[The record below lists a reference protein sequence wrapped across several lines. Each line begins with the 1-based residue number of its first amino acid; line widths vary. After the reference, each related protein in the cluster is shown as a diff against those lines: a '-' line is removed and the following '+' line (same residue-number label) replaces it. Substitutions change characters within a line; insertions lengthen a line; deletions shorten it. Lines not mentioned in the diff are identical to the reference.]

1 VTRSNFRLTRFAVAI
16 LAIASCF
23 FLIQASARFG
33 FSRLLG
39 RFAVM
44 VHSLPAADEAV
55 LLAPS
60 DPEAHRTRARVLSHL
75 KKPAEA
81 SEALE
86 SATSL
91 RYRDDYLWFELGHAR
106 EEAGDA
112 EGALAA
118 FDQAV
123 LWAPHYAHTR
133 WQRGNLLLRLGRSA
147 EAFEELR
154 KGAAVNQM
162 YVPNLIDLAWGIS
175 RGDARSTEELTGIKN
190 DRERIALI
198 RFLARKGKG
207 KELVQQLSLLA
218 TPLSDETK
226 RELIQSLLAAKAF
239 REAVD
244 VWTGLDQFKINVPAV
259 FNGGFEEQLLLDN
272 TGLGGWAI
280 SPEQTKSKLS
290 QDVSQKLG
298 GTKSLQI
305 RLEGDWTP
313 GTPLLSQTLLVEPA
327 QTYRVSFGV
336 LTKDLATG
344 GPPVITVSDATT
356 DRLLGKSEGFPSTNS
371 WLTLNFEFTTLP
383 TSEAVVIRLQRNNC
397 DSSPCPIFGVV
408 WLDEI
413 RIEQTRSATN
423 H

>member
-1 VTRSNFRLTRFAVAI
+1 
-16 LAIASCF
+16 
-23 FLIQASARFG
+23 
-33 FSRLLG
+33 
-39 RFAVM
+39 M

-75 KKPAEA
+75 KKTAEA

-106 EEAGDA
+106 EETGDA

-118 FDQAV
+118 VDQAV
-123 LWAPHYAHTR
+123 RWAPHYAHTH
-133 WQRGNLLLRLGRSA
+133 WQRGNLLLRLGRLA

-154 KGAAVNQM
+154 KGAAANQA

-175 RGDARSTEELTGIKN
+175 RGDARSTEELAGIKN
-190 DRERIALI
+190 ERERIAFI

-218 TPLSDETK
+218 TPLSDETR

-244 VWTGLDQFKINVPAV
+244 VWIGLDQFKINVPAV
-259 FNGGFEEQLLLDN
+259 FNGGFEEQLPLDN
-272 TGLGGWAI
+272 AGLGGWAI

-290 QDVSQKLG
+290 QDVSEKLG

-313 GTPLLSQTLLVEPA
+313 GTPLLSQTVLVEPA

-344 GPPVITVSDATT
+344 GPPVITVSDGTT
-356 DRLLGKSEGFPSTNS
+356 DQLLGKSEGFPSTNS

-413 RIEQTRSATN
+413 RIEQTRSAMN